1 MLLQRLAD
9 RRAVSRCH
17 LHQPRSSRK
26 SGGTEGIG
34 RHQAL
39 LSAALAVVL
48 GIIATTLGADRT
60 LAAGAAIAAP
70 CRALAL
76 AANRTADAG
85 AALQAC
91 LDATP
96 AGGRI
101 ELAPGRYRLA
111 TPVRLDHP
119 LTLTTR
125 GSTPDAPACS
135 RDERR
140 CALLH
145 LAIAAAPARP
155 TAGAVMPFE
164 VAGDRVR
171 IDRLVFVGTRRSDPA
186 LSARRCASD
195 AERPLGGGL
204 RVNGDAIAIT
214 RSVFRDM
221 ACYSALEYG
230 RGAGAVIRDN
240 DFTANGTHTAAL
252 RWADGLTLH
261 DVTGFQVTANRFR
274 DNTDVQ
280 LILGGCVGCTITDN
294 RFDHGGTAAGGS
306 FAELMLQA
314 WPNATSGDFTGTST
328 ADNRIDCGARRRC
341 GFGLMIGSAP
351 WYAAPAFGGTVTR
364 NRVRGAMLALNVD
377 SLTGAM
383 TIADNDLAHA
393 GGTWPSACGPQRTA
407 RAAANVS
414 PASRAFLA
422 PASIPAG
429 ATARRY
435 CILNHPGP
443 APAPLPPTAAP

>member
-26 SGGTEGIG
+26 SGGSSGIG
-34 RHQAL
+34 RYQARL
-39 LSAALAVVL
+39 LAGLAVLL
-48 GIIATTLGADRT
+48 GVVAATLGADRT
-60 LAAGAAIAAP
+60 LAAGAAVAAP
-70 CRALAL
+70 CRALTL
-76 AANRTADAG
+76 AANRTTDAG

-101 ELAPGRYRLA
+101 ELAPGHYRLA

-135 RDERR
+135 TNERR

-145 LAIAAAPARP
+145 LAIAAAPP
-155 TAGAVMPFE
+155 SAGAVMPFE
-164 VAGDRVR
+164 VASDRAR

-186 LSARRCASD
+186 LSARRCALD
-195 AERPLGGGL
+195 TERPMGGGL
-204 RVNGDAIAIT
+204 RVNGNAITIT

-240 DFTANGTHTAAL
+240 DFTTNGTHTAEL
-252 RWADGLTLH
+252 RWADGLTIH
-261 DVTGFQVTANRFR
+261 DVTGFRVTDNRFR

-280 LILGGCVGCTITDN
+280 LILGGCVGCTITNN
-294 RFDHGGTAAGGS
+294 RFAHGGTAAGGS

-314 WPNATSGDFTGTST
+314 WPNATSGDFTGTRT
-328 ADNRIDCGARRRC
+328 AGNRIDCGARRRC

-383 TIADNDLAHA
+383 TIADNDLATA
-393 GGTWPSACGPQRTA
+393 SGTWPSACGPQRTA
-407 RAAANVS
+407 PAAANVS
-414 PASRAFLA
+414 PASRGFLA
-422 PASIPAG
+422 PATIPAG

-443 APAPLPPTAAP
+443 APAPPPPAAAP